1 MVAHLL
7 PNSTVRYLYSTIKYL
22 YSTVKYLY
30 STDDLYIFNRRFIY
44 IQRTIYIYSTV
55 NILFIFNDASSQNKM
70 ILVSKLSC
78 EKNDF
83 GEPGAYEIE
92 DSNMADKKP
101 VN

>member
-1 MVAHLL
+1 MNTENVWL
-7 PNSTVRYLYSTIKYL
+7 PICCKIQRLDI
-22 YSTVKYLY
+22 
-30 STDDLYIFNRRFIY
+30 YIQRSNIYIQRLIIY